1 MPMTGP
7 IAYKGLD
14 LMPTWFVFVVAVL
27 AVVGIVLARRRGR

>member
-1 MPMTGP
+1 MPVTAP

-27 AVVGIVLARRRGR
+27 AVIGIVLAYRRGR